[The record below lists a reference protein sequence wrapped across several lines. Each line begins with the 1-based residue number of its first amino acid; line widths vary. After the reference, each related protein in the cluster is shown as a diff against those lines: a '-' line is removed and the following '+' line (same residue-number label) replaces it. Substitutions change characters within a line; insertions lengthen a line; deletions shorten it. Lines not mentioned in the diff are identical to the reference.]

1 MNWFFVAPLHTLRIS
16 GADDLIS
23 LAVFVAVAMT
33 VSVLVNLTTRY
44 RAMAAGS
51 RLEAALRRIATLV
64 ARGAPQAEVFA
75 VVAREVAGCLDVPL
89 ISIVR
94 FETDGM
100 ATHVGVWGRQNPHP
114 VGTSWRLDEHG
125 AAGIVYRSGRS
136 ARVEYAHVPGE
147 IAAKLAREAGIRSAV
162 AVPIIANGRPWGT
175 MMALSTAATPQ
186 PASTEGRLASFTELV
201 ATAIANTQAR
211 QELQQLA
218 DEQAALREVA
228 TLVAQGAEPGAVYD
242 AVCVA
247 TGRLIDAASVNLA
260 RFTPRREHLD
270 AGWLEPAR
278 NPRPSRHQLAAGR
291 TAD

>member
-1 MNWFFVAPLHTLRIS
+1 MPWR
-16 GADDLIS
+16 
-23 LAVFVAVAMT
+23 
-33 VSVLVNLTTRY
+33 R
-44 RAMAAGS
+44 AAGS
-51 RLEAALRRIATLV
+51 EAALRRIATLV
-64 ARGAPQAEVFA
+64 ARGAAQAEVFA

-100 ATHVGVWGRQNPHP
+100 ATHVGVWGRRNPASGWHL
-114 VGTSWRLDEHG
+114 V
-125 AAGIVYRSGRS
+125 AAGRTRRGRD
-136 ARVEYAHVPGE
+136 RVPFRPFCQGRVCRVRGDPS
-147 IAAKLAREAGIRSAV
+147 KLAPRGEGIRSAV

-186 PASTEGRLASFTELV
+186 PASTKGRLASFTELV